1 MRMSRLFL
9 PALAACLLALPA
21 AAHHGWSS
29 YDADDAQRF
38 DAELIEV
45 RYRNPHA
52 EVVVE
57 RDGNRWDVV
66 LAPTTRMQARGL
78 PDGALAVGR
87 TITIE
92 AYPRRDGTRELRA
105 ERIVVDGTTV
115 ELR

>member
-1 MRMSRLFL
+1 MRIPRLLL
-9 PALAACLLALPA
+9 PALAGLLLALPA

-29 YDADDAQRF
+29 YDADKAMRF

-57 RDGNRWDVV
+57 HEGVRWDVV
-66 LAPTTRMQARGL
+66 LAPTTRMETRGL
-78 PDGALAVGR
+78 PDGGLAVGR

-92 AYPRRDGTRELRA
+92 AYPRLDGTRELRA

>member
-1 MRMSRLFL
+1 MRLNRLLL
-9 PALAACLLALPA
+9 PALAALLLALPA

-29 YDADDAQRF
+29 YDADKALRF

-52 EVVVE
+52 EVDVE
-57 RDGNRWDVV
+57 HDGNRWRVV
-66 LAPTTRMQARGL
+66 LAPTTRMEARGL
-78 PDGALAVGR
+78 PGNGLAVGK

-92 AYPRRDGTRELRA
+92 AYPRLDGTREMRA
-105 ERIVVDGTTV
+105 ERIVVDGATI

>member
-1 MRMSRLFL
+1 MRINRLL
-9 PALAACLLALPA
+9 PFVLAALFVALPA

-29 YDADDAQRF
+29 YDADQAMRF

-57 RDGNRWDVV
+57 HEGNRWDVV
-66 LAPTTRMQARGL
+66 LAPTTRMETRGL
-78 PDGALAVGR
+78 PQDGLAVGR

-92 AYPRRDGTRELRA
+92 AYPRLDGTRELRA

>member
-1 MRMSRLFL
+1 MRLNRLFL
-9 PALAACLLALPA
+9 PALVALFLALPA

-29 YDADDAQRF
+29 YEAEALRF

-52 EVVVE
+52 EVEVE
-57 RDGNRWDVV
+57 HDGNRWRVV
-66 LAPTTRMQARGL
+66 LAPTTRMETRGL
-78 PDGALAVGR
+78 PDGGLVAGK

-92 AYPRRDGTRELRA
+92 AYPRLDGTRELRA
-105 ERIVVDGTTV
+105 ERIVVDGTTI